1 MTLIVDMCSLSVL
14 SHEMRNPPKKCNG
27 NKIKRLYNP
36 LAQAALLSLSLHIA
50 PSFIRSGHL
59 LLFLLMHLRE
69 HAINI
74 SHGSID
80 RE

>member
-14 SHEMRNPPKKCNG
+14 SYTEPQKKCDG
-27 NKIKRLYNP
+27 NKIKRLYKP
-36 LAQAALLSLSLHIA
+36 LALAALLSLSLHIA
-50 PSFIRSGHL
+50 PSVIRSGHL
-59 LLFLLMHLRE
+59 LLVLLMHSRK